1 MAGFIA
7 FPSNPELT
15 HNKLL
20 ATAHNNGLLPQ
31 TYGTSFQMS
40 KANLGLRG
48 HFELSAGQPQLPH
61 QELPADR
68 QRGCGDLRPLVVD
81 AGAFASRKK
90 WPVAAPLGSDRVPFA
105 WFVDQAWF
113 SHSGIVPP
121 SGCNPLAPVGFAG
134 CCLVSVVVVVGT
146 LVATGKESVANFRVL
161 EPPSVQMRSGLEQ
174 AHRRLVKGSQ
184 REAARKAGSSIFY
197 RHTAASWLAG
207 GLDLRSC
214 STEEGS
220 HVLAV
225 SS

>member
-1 MAGFIA
+1 M
-7 FPSNPELT
+7 
-15 HNKLL
+15 
-20 ATAHNNGLLPQ
+20 
-31 TYGTSFQMS
+31 
-40 KANLGLRG
+40 
-48 HFELSAGQPQLPH
+48 
-61 QELPADR
+61 
-68 QRGCGDLRPLVVD
+68 
-81 AGAFASRKK
+81 
-90 WPVAAPLGSDRVPFA
+90 PLGSDRVPFA

-197 RHTAASWLAG
+197 RHAAASWLAG

-225 SS
+225 SSWGFATHAKLIQLSPRGESPQKNRWLALASKGNS